1 VAEPLEERMFAPPA
15 GVRHAVGSAGAERVR
30 TRVLR
35 KDPPP
40 AFVCQRD
47 AARLRQLAAPWLRIS
62 PGDGRVYRYGEGAFE
77 REVEAALAR
86 QPMRVDISDL
96 KFIDSA
102 GLAVPVRTAA
112 SVGQVSVRNP
122 SPILH
127 RVPAA
132 TGLTDLLGIEP

>member
-1 VAEPLEERMFAPPA
+1 MLLA
-15 GVRHAVGSAGAERVR
+15 SANSPRLV
-30 TRVLR
+30 T
-35 KDPPP
+35 DI
-40 AFVCQRD
+40 
-47 AARLRQLAAPWLRIS
+47 ARRRA
-62 PGDGRVYRYGEGAFE
+62 VYRYGEGAFE

-112 SVGQVSVRNP
+112 SVGQVAVRNP
-122 SPILH
+122 SPILR
-127 RVPAA
+127 RVLAA